1 MKRIAARIRIGNPT
15 VIILDKV
22 SDTIVFSNIDFL
34 TLVYSAELI
43 ILFALAVISSDTRLV
58 FDWTEYV

>member
-15 VIILDKV
+15 VIIMDKV
-22 SDTIVFSNIDFL
+22 SYTNVFYNIDFL
-34 TLVYSAELI
+34 TLVYSAEVI